1 MALGCVAWDVPAVL
15 PVVPS
20 PTAGL
25 VLLASLS
32 LCCQASVVLL
42 EEATASTCMHYA
54 VLLGAKLFLADVCG
68 APIVLSAARRLQ
80 CCWERPQ
87 SPDSCHL
94 HALTVIFACMAFH
107 LHCCQASAVLL
118 EEATESTERIAKYTA
133 RLKEVRNRRIAM
145 EAALAAAE
153 AEAAGAAGAADNDDL
168 ASDAGVSL
176 ISGLSVYTERT
187 GAGMTGFGSSIA
199 SSSRAASTIGGRK
212 PLRHEKK
219 NAGKQKKGKIRAGSP
234 GEEAA
239 LGEHLGT
246 LAPPKHALEE
256 AGQLA
261 ELLVML
267 QHVDDA
273 AKLQQRV
280 GQWQAAAAAAMEE
293 VAKGQQQQGAAAGAA
308 GGQQQRPAAAGAAAA
323 AGNAAAA
330 AAAQEVRWK
339 WDVLRDHK

>member
-1 MALGCVAWDVPAVL
+1 
-15 PVVPS
+15 
-20 PTAGL
+20 
-25 VLLASLS
+25 
-32 LCCQASVVLL
+32 
-42 EEATASTCMHYA
+42 
-54 VLLGAKLFLADVCG
+54 
-68 APIVLSAARRLQ
+68 
-80 CCWERPQ
+80 
-87 SPDSCHL
+87 
-94 HALTVIFACMAFH
+94 
-107 LHCCQASAVLL
+107 
-118 EEATESTERIAKYTA
+118 
-133 RLKEVRNRRIAM
+133 M

-153 AEAAGAAGAADNDDL
+153 AEAAGHAGVDNDDL

-219 NAGKQKKGKIRAGSP
+219 NAAKQKKGKIRAGSP

-239 LGEHLGT
+239 LGDHLAT

-267 QHVDDA
+267 LHVGDA
-273 AKLQQRV
+273 TKLQQRV

-293 VAKGQQQQGAAAGAA
+293 VARSQQQQQQQGAAGAA
-308 GGQQQRPAAAGAAAA
+308 GLQQPAQQQRPAAAAAGSKAAAE
-323 AGNAAAA
+323 
-330 AAAQEVRWK
+330 EVRWK
-339 WDVLRDHK
+339 WDVLRDHQ